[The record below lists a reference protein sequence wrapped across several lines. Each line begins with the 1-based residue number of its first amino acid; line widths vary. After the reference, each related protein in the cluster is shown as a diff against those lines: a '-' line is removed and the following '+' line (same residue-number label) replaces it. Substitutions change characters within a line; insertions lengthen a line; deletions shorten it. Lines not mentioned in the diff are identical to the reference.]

1 MRREESAVSGVVM
14 SRDNG
19 VNPLGMVEYPL
30 VGALRVPLSEDAVV
44 NEETRGVTDDE
55 GILVVGDPS
64 GSL

>member
-1 MRREESAVSGVVM
+1 M

-19 VNPLGMVEYPL
+19 VNPLAMVEYPL
-30 VGALRVPLSEDAVV
+30 VGALRIPLPEDAVV
-44 NEETRGVTDDE
+44 SEETGGITDDE

>member
-1 MRREESAVSGVVM
+1 MRREESAVSGVIM

-19 VNPLGMVEYPL
+19 VNLLAMVEYPL
-30 VGALRVPLSEDAVV
+30 VGALRIPLPEDAVV
-44 NEETRGVTDDE
+44 SEETGGVTDDE